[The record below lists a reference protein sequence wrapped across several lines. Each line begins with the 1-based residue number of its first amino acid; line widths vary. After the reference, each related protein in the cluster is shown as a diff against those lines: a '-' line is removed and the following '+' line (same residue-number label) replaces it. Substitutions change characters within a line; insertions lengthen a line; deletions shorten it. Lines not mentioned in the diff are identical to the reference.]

1 MDFTTDPARMGGL
14 DIMANG
20 DAAALAG
27 MDVVPS
33 TASRSLGYDEINKTR
48 DYIADFAGG
57 TTPIAEGGTG
67 ATTAAGA
74 RTNLGVQTT
83 VDAVAAATASGD
95 SGGGSNLVRFNGSGR
110 IGVADPT
117 SGKHAANRDYA
128 DTKLSKSGD
137 TMSGNLYLAS
147 AAPVTSGYTS
157 LWRNGDGRVGVSAS
171 SLRFKKDVKTDTPCD
186 IAALRPVTFKW
197 RAGVDPATN
206 PTHVEH
212 GLIAEEVADVIPWL
226 VVPDE
231 AGQPLSVRYEFL
243 GLALLPT
250 VQALM
255 SRVDE
260 LTAEV
265 AALKAASGG

>member
-1 MDFTTDPARMGGL
+1 
-14 DIMANG
+14 MANG
-20 DAAALAG
+20 GAAAAAG
-27 MDVVPS
+27 MDVVPA

-48 DYIADFAGG
+48 DYIAAFAGG

-74 RTNLGVQTT
+74 RTNLGVQST
-83 VDAVAAATASGD
+83 VEAVAAATASGD

-157 LWRNGDGRVGVSAS
+157 LWRNGDGRVGISAS
-171 SLRFKKDVKTDTPCD
+171 SLRFKKNIHDDTPAD
-186 IAALRPVTFKW
+186 VLALRPVTFQW
-197 RAGVDPATN
+197 RAGVDPNTN

-212 GLIAEEVADVIPWL
+212 GLIAEEVAEVIPWL

-243 GLALLPT
+243 ALALLPI
-250 VQALM
+250 VQEQARTIEALAQ
-255 SRVDE
+255 D
-260 LTAEV
+260 V
-265 AALKAASGG
+265 AALKAAQNG